1 MSRARPTTIELRGR
15 REEVLEVFR
24 VRGREY
30 FALEK
35 LSRRETFRV
44 FDPHAAPGGDFRVLA
59 RIPSS
64 NATRRRIEALRRIS
78 GPNSNPNFPEIT
90 DCVRQGNDWFV
101 VMTWI
106 WGTDLRNYLAKV
118 RRREIPRPSVPE
130 VCRLFRGL
138 SHGLAHYHR
147 KSKLV
152 HGDISPANIILTT
165 PTTRLVLIDFGSAW
179 PVEQAATKVVGDGIT
194 SPYAAP
200 ERLAG
205 HALEDFRADV
215 FSLWTVFYEMLT
227 LEIPFDAAGGRA
239 GIPTNINQ
247 FAGTFIP
254 PSELIP
260 DRDRLPTSL
269 LHKLDN
275 LLRTGLALHPDGR
288 FSTPKEWLNVV
299 DRVGKWAAGDEGK
312 SGLLAWLDRLVGSW
326 KRLGVR

>member
-1 MSRARPTTIELRGR
+1 MSQARPTSVEFRGR

-24 VRGREY
+24 VRGRNY
-30 FALEK
+30 FAVEK
-35 LSRRETFRV
+35 LSRRGTFRV
-44 FDPHAAPGGDFRVLA
+44 FDPHAAPGGGFRILA
-59 RIPSS
+59 QIP
-64 NATRRRIEALRRIS
+64 AEKFTRQKIETLRRIA
-78 GPNSNPNFPEIT
+78 GPNSNPNFAAIT
-90 DCVRQGNDWFV
+90 DCARQGNDWFV

-130 VCRLFRGL
+130 VCRLVRGL

-179 PVEQAATKVVGDGIT
+179 PIEQSATKVTGDGIT

-239 GIPTNINQ
+239 GIPTNIEP
-247 FAGTFIP
+247 FAGTFVP
-254 PSELIP
+254 PSQLIAG
-260 DRDRLPTSL
+260 RDRLPTSL
-269 LHKLDN
+269 LHQLDH

-288 FSTPKEWLNVV
+288 FSTPKEWLNAV
-299 DRVGKWAAGDEGK
+299 DGIGKWIAGDDGT
-312 SGLLAWLDRLVGSW
+312 SSILAWLDRLVAFR
-326 KRLGVR
+326 KRIGAR

>member
-1 MSRARPTTIELRGR
+1 MSRARPTTIEFRGR

-35 LSRRETFRV
+35 LSRRATFRV

-59 RIPSS
+59 QIPAEKFTHQKSKPS
-64 NATRRRIEALRRIS
+64 PDCR
-78 GPNSNPNFPEIT
+78 PNTNPNFPVIT
-90 DCVRQGNDWFV
+90 DCVRQADDWFV
-101 VMTWI
+101 VMTWV
-106 WGTDLRNYLAKV
+106 WGIDLREYLARV
-118 RRREIPRPSVPE
+118 RRREISRPSVPE
-130 VCRLFRGL
+130 VWRLIRGL

-179 PVEQAATKVVGDGIT
+179 PVEQTATKVAGDGIT

-215 FSLWTVFYEMLT
+215 FS
-227 LEIPFDAAGGRA
+227 
-239 GIPTNINQ
+239 
-247 FAGTFIP
+247 
-254 PSELIP
+254 S
-260 DRDRLPTSL
+260 DRL
-269 LHKLDN
+269 
-275 LLRTGLALHPDGR
+275 LRDAH
-288 FSTPKEWLNVV
+288 S
-299 DRVGKWAAGDEGK
+299 
-312 SGLLAWLDRLVGSW
+312 
-326 KRLGVR
+326 